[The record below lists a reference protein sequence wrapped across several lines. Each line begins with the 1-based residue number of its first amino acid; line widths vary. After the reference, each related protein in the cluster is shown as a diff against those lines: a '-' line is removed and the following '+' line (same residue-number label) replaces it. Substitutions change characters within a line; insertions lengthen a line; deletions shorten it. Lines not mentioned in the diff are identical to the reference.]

1 MENILT
7 IVNFVTY
14 SKDGAY
20 FNLVFEDC
28 MEEKYLKIKFKPHNP
43 DMIFSKDR
51 IDLMSIKMRDLEVVM
66 LHLEEHGLTLITD
79 GFNNI

>member
-1 MENILT
+1 MENILI

-14 SKDGAY
+14 TKEGAY

-51 IDLMSIKMRDLEVVM
+51 IDLMSIKDERYGGSDA
-66 LHLEEHGLTLITD
+66 TFRRTWIN
-79 GFNNI
+79 FNYGWF